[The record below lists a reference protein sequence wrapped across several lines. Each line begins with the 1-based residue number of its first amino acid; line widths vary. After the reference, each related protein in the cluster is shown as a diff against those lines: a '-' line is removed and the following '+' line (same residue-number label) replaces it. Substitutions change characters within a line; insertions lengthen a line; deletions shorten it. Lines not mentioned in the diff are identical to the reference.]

1 MVWCTVV
8 SEHGWAIKLVLNYN
22 RLWVND
28 MLIIEDV
35 SYRYKVREDATLK
48 HVCLHVA
55 KGEMLLLAGRSGCGK
70 STLIKAVSGLLN
82 TAGAGELYGKIYLD
96 GNDTAFMKPEEIGIL
111 VGTVYQ
117 SPDDQLFAMTVADEV
132 GFALE
137 NQGIEET
144 IVNEEVSRVL
154 QRVGLKGFEKN
165 SIHTLSGGQRQR
177 LALASVLITK
187 PKLLVLDEPVS
198 QMNPQGVEDFL
209 NLLVSLNRE
218 DEITIIVVEHRVN
231 ELARYFPRL
240 AVMFD
245 GEFIYDGPTE
255 MAWEKIGHAE
265 KFGLREPQRIKLC
278 RYLNLTEF
286 ADDTKKIIE
295 LINNECDI
303 DNKHNFTVREKRSQE
318 CVVKGENI
326 IYRYPG
332 AKSNTLHGLNF
343 EFYKGER
350 IALMGFNGAGKS
362 TLVNLL
368 GGLTYVTSGCLKIL
382 QGTVAEHAHEIGYLR
397 QEPDLMLLADSVW
410 EELTWKNTK
419 RSEKYLWDLLNKLK
433 LENNVND
440 FPLALS
446 KGQRLRVVL
455 GALLAREPK
464 LLLLDEPTTGQDQ
477 QSLEE
482 IKNLINDFAENH
494 GCILFCTH
502 DIELASEIADRV
514 IVMADGMIIADGVP
528 EIVLADRV
536 LLKEGGLIVPPLLD
550 VAEALLLP
558 ECITVEG
565 VGRYVSKA
573 VVGRL

>member
-1 MVWCTVV
+1 
-8 SEHGWAIKLVLNYN
+8 
-22 RLWVND
+22 

-144 IVNEEVSRVL
+144 IVNEEVSKVL

-303 DNKHNFTVREKRSQE
+303 DNKQNFTVREKRSQE

-455 GALLAREPK
+455 GALLAREHI

>member
-1 MVWCTVV
+1 M
-8 SEHGWAIKLVLNYN
+8 EAIIELKDIKKAYGQTEVLNHFN
-22 RLWVND
+22 LSIDQGEFITIIGTSGSGKTTVLKMING
-28 MLIIEDV
+28 LIQPTSGHV
-35 SYRYKVREDATLK
+35 KVHGQDIQEQD
-48 HVCLHVA
+48 
-55 KGEMLLLAGRSGCGK
+55 
-70 STLIKAVSGLLN
+70 LIQLRRHMGYVIQGSVLFPHL
-82 TAGAGELYGKIYLD
+82 
-96 GNDTAFMKPEEIGIL
+96 
-111 VGTVYQ
+111 TVKQNIAY
-117 SPDDQLFAMTVADEV
+117 
-132 GFALE
+132 
-137 NQGIEET
+137 
-144 IVNEEVSRVL
+144 VL
-154 QRVGLKGFEKN
+154 QLEKKTKN
-165 SIHTLSGGQRQR
+165 MDQIVDQWLETVQLDTSFKDKYPHTLSGGQRQR

-303 DNKHNFTVREKRSQE
+303 DNKQNFTVREKRSQE

>member
-1 MVWCTVV
+1 
-8 SEHGWAIKLVLNYN
+8 
-22 RLWVND
+22 

-82 TAGAGELYGKIYLD
+82 TAGAGELFGKIYLD

-303 DNKHNFTVREKRSQE
+303 DNKQNFTVRKKRSQE

-419 RSEKYLWDLLNKLK
+419 RSEKYLWDLLNKLN

>member
-1 MVWCTVV
+1 M
-8 SEHGWAIKLVLNYN
+8 
-22 RLWVND
+22 ND

-198 QMNPQGVEDFL
+198 QMNPQGVEDFF

-303 DNKHNFTVREKRSQE
+303 DNKQNFTVRKKRSQE

-419 RSEKYLWDLLNKLK
+419 RSEKYLWDLLNKLN

>member
-1 MVWCTVV
+1 M
-8 SEHGWAIKLVLNYN
+8 
-22 RLWVND
+22 ND

-117 SPDDQLFAMTVADEV
+117 SPDDQLFAMTVADED

-303 DNKHNFTVREKRSQE
+303 DNKQNFTVREKRSQE

>member
-1 MVWCTVV
+1 
-8 SEHGWAIKLVLNYN
+8 
-22 RLWVND
+22 

-419 RSEKYLWDLLNKLK
+419 KSEKYLWDLLNKLK

>member
-1 MVWCTVV
+1 
-8 SEHGWAIKLVLNYN
+8 
-22 RLWVND
+22 

-528 EIVLADRV
+528 EMVLADRV

>member
-1 MVWCTVV
+1 
-8 SEHGWAIKLVLNYN
+8 
-22 RLWVND
+22 

-286 ADDTKKIIE
+286 ADDTNKIIE

-303 DNKHNFTVREKRSQE
+303 DNKQNFTVREKRSQE

-528 EIVLADRV
+528 DIVLADRV

>member
-1 MVWCTVV
+1 M

-303 DNKHNFTVREKRSQE
+303 DNKQNFTVRKKRSQE

-419 RSEKYLWDLLNKLK
+419 RSEKYLWDLL
-433 LENNVND
+433 NNVND

>member
-1 MVWCTVV
+1 M
-8 SEHGWAIKLVLNYN
+8 
-22 RLWVND
+22 ND

-382 QGTVAEHAHEIGYLR
+382 QGTVVEHAHEIGYLR

>member
-1 MVWCTVV
+1 
-8 SEHGWAIKLVLNYN
+8 
-22 RLWVND
+22 

-295 LINNECDI
+295 LTNNECDI
-303 DNKHNFTVREKRSQE
+303 DNKQNFTVRKKRSQE

-382 QGTVAEHAHEIGYLR
+382 QGTVVEHAHEIGYLR

>member
-1 MVWCTVV
+1 M
-8 SEHGWAIKLVLNYN
+8 
-22 RLWVND
+22 ND

-209 NLLVSLNRE
+209 NLLISLNRE

-303 DNKHNFTVREKRSQE
+303 DNKQNFTVRKKRSQE

-382 QGTVAEHAHEIGYLR
+382 QGTVVEHAHEIGYLR

>member
-1 MVWCTVV
+1 M
-8 SEHGWAIKLVLNYN
+8 
-22 RLWVND
+22 ND

-303 DNKHNFTVREKRSQE
+303 DNKQNFTVREKRSQE

-482 IKNLINDFAENH
+482 IKSLINDFAENH

>member
-1 MVWCTVV
+1 
-8 SEHGWAIKLVLNYN
+8 
-22 RLWVND
+22 

-303 DNKHNFTVREKRSQE
+303 DNKQNFTVRKKRSQE

-419 RSEKYLWDLLNKLK
+419 RSEKYLWDLLNKLN

-482 IKNLINDFAENH
+482 IKNLINDFAETH

>member
-1 MVWCTVV
+1 M
-8 SEHGWAIKLVLNYN
+8 
-22 RLWVND
+22 ND

-198 QMNPQGVEDFL
+198 QMNPQGVEDFF

-303 DNKHNFTVREKRSQE
+303 DNKQNFTVRKKRSQE

>member
-1 MVWCTVV
+1 
-8 SEHGWAIKLVLNYN
+8 
-22 RLWVND
+22 

-303 DNKHNFTVREKRSQE
+303 DNKQNFTVRKKRSQE

-362 TLVNLL
+362 TLENLL

-382 QGTVAEHAHEIGYLR
+382 QGTVVEHAHEIGYLR

>member
-1 MVWCTVV
+1 
-8 SEHGWAIKLVLNYN
+8 
-22 RLWVND
+22 

-303 DNKHNFTVREKRSQE
+303 DNKQNFTVRKKRSQE

-440 FPLALS
+440 FLLALS

>member
-1 MVWCTVV
+1 M
-8 SEHGWAIKLVLNYN
+8 
-22 RLWVND
+22 ND

-187 PKLLVLDEPVS
+187 PKMLVLDEPVS

-303 DNKHNFTVREKRSQE
+303 DNKQNFTVREKRSQE

-397 QEPDLMLLADSVW
+397 QESDLMLLADSVW

>member
-1 MVWCTVV
+1 
-8 SEHGWAIKLVLNYN
+8 
-22 RLWVND
+22 

-245 GEFIYDGPTE
+245 GEFIYDGPRE

-303 DNKHNFTVREKRSQE
+303 DNKQNFTVRKKRSQE

-382 QGTVAEHAHEIGYLR
+382 QGTVVEHAHEIGYLR

>member
-303 DNKHNFTVREKRSQE
+303 DNKQNFTVREKRSQE

>member
-1 MVWCTVV
+1 
-8 SEHGWAIKLVLNYN
+8 
-22 RLWVND
+22 VND

-303 DNKHNFTVREKRSQE
+303 DNKQNFTVRKKRSQE

-382 QGTVAEHAHEIGYLR
+382 QGTVVEHAHEIGYLR

-514 IVMADGMIIADGVP
+514 IVMAGGMIIADGVP

>member
-1 MVWCTVV
+1 
-8 SEHGWAIKLVLNYN
+8 
-22 RLWVND
+22 VND

-565 VGRYVSKA
+565 VGCYVSKA

>member
-1 MVWCTVV
+1 
-8 SEHGWAIKLVLNYN
+8 
-22 RLWVND
+22 

-48 HVCLHVA
+48 HLCLRVA

-303 DNKHNFTVREKRSQE
+303 DNKQNFTVRKKRSQE

>member
-1 MVWCTVV
+1 
-8 SEHGWAIKLVLNYN
+8 
-22 RLWVND
+22 

-303 DNKHNFTVREKRSQE
+303 DNKQNFTVREKRSQE

-382 QGTVAEHAHEIGYLR
+382 QGTVAEHAQEIGYLR

>member
-1 MVWCTVV
+1 M
-8 SEHGWAIKLVLNYN
+8 
-22 RLWVND
+22 ND

-48 HVCLHVA
+48 HLCLRVA

-303 DNKHNFTVREKRSQE
+303 DNKQNFTVRKKRSQE

-382 QGTVAEHAHEIGYLR
+382 QGTVVEHAHEIGYLR

>member
-1 MVWCTVV
+1 M
-8 SEHGWAIKLVLNYN
+8 
-22 RLWVND
+22 ND

-303 DNKHNFTVREKRSQE
+303 DNKQNFTVREKRSQE

-382 QGTVAEHAHEIGYLR
+382 QGTVAEHTHEIGYLR

>member
-1 MVWCTVV
+1 
-8 SEHGWAIKLVLNYN
+8 
-22 RLWVND
+22 

-303 DNKHNFTVREKRSQE
+303 DNKQNFTVRKKRSQE

-464 LLLLDEPTTGQDQ
+464 LLLLDEPTTGQGQ

>member
-1 MVWCTVV
+1 
-8 SEHGWAIKLVLNYN
+8 
-22 RLWVND
+22 

-303 DNKHNFTVREKRSQE
+303 DNKQNFTVRKKRSQE

-419 RSEKYLWDLLNKLK
+419 RSEKYLWDLLNKLN

-482 IKNLINDFAENH
+482 IKNLISDFAENH

>member
-1 MVWCTVV
+1 
-8 SEHGWAIKLVLNYN
+8 
-22 RLWVND
+22 

-117 SPDDQLFAMTVADEV
+117 SSDDQLFAMTVADEV

-303 DNKHNFTVREKRSQE
+303 DNKQNFTVRKKRSQE

-419 RSEKYLWDLLNKLK
+419 RSEKYLWDLLNKLN

>member
-1 MVWCTVV
+1 
-8 SEHGWAIKLVLNYN
+8 
-22 RLWVND
+22 

-303 DNKHNFTVREKRSQE
+303 DNKQNFTVREKRSQE

-368 GGLTYVTSGCLKIL
+368 GGLTYATSGCLKIL

>member
-1 MVWCTVV
+1 
-8 SEHGWAIKLVLNYN
+8 
-22 RLWVND
+22 

-132 GFALE
+132 SFALE

-303 DNKHNFTVREKRSQE
+303 DNKQNFTVREKRSQE

>member
-1 MVWCTVV
+1 
-8 SEHGWAIKLVLNYN
+8 
-22 RLWVND
+22 

-48 HVCLHVA
+48 HLCLRVA

-303 DNKHNFTVREKRSQE
+303 DNKQNFTVRKKRSQE

-419 RSEKYLWDLLNKLK
+419 RSEKYLWDLLNKLN

>member
-1 MVWCTVV
+1 
-8 SEHGWAIKLVLNYN
+8 
-22 RLWVND
+22 

-303 DNKHNFTVREKRSQE
+303 DNKQNFTVRKKRSQE

-382 QGTVAEHAHEIGYLR
+382 QGTVVEHAHEIGYLR

-536 LLKEGGLIVPPLLD
+536 LLKEGGLIVPPLFD

>member
-1 MVWCTVV
+1 
-8 SEHGWAIKLVLNYN
+8 
-22 RLWVND
+22 

-303 DNKHNFTVREKRSQE
+303 DNKQNFTVRKKRSQE

-419 RSEKYLWDLLNKLK
+419 RSEKYLWDLLNKLN

-464 LLLLDEPTTGQDQ
+464 LLLLDEPTTGRDQ

>member
-1 MVWCTVV
+1 M
-8 SEHGWAIKLVLNYN
+8 
-22 RLWVND
+22 ND

-35 SYRYKVREDATLK
+35 SYRYKVREVATLK

-303 DNKHNFTVREKRSQE
+303 DNKQNFTVREKRSQE

>member
-1 MVWCTVV
+1 M
-8 SEHGWAIKLVLNYN
+8 
-22 RLWVND
+22 ND

-187 PKLLVLDEPVS
+187 PKLLVIDEPVS

-303 DNKHNFTVREKRSQE
+303 DNKQNFTVREKRSQE

>member
-1 MVWCTVV
+1 M
-8 SEHGWAIKLVLNYN
+8 
-22 RLWVND
+22 ND

-303 DNKHNFTVREKRSQE
+303 DNKQNFTVRKKRSQE

-362 TLVNLL
+362 TLVYLL

-382 QGTVAEHAHEIGYLR
+382 QGTVVEHAHEIGYLR

>member
-1 MVWCTVV
+1 
-8 SEHGWAIKLVLNYN
+8 
-22 RLWVND
+22 

-35 SYRYKVREDATLK
+35 SYRYKVREDVTLK

-303 DNKHNFTVREKRSQE
+303 DNKQNFTVRKKRSQE

-419 RSEKYLWDLLNKLK
+419 RSEKYLWDLLNKLN

>member
-1 MVWCTVV
+1 
-8 SEHGWAIKLVLNYN
+8 
-22 RLWVND
+22 

-303 DNKHNFTVREKRSQE
+303 DNKQNFTVRKKRSQE

-368 GGLTYVTSGCLKIL
+368 GGLTYVTSGCLRIL

-419 RSEKYLWDLLNKLK
+419 RSEKYLWDLLNKLN